1 MFLLNL
7 KNKSNL
13 ARQQITYTMG
23 FILAV
28 STALPAYIQSSFL
41 AQYIN
46 LELISLFFVINN
58 VITAIAI
65 IFFPRFIKKLSN
77 YCSTKLTI
85 GIHGLALLGLAT
97 ITNPVLVVILFLLFT
112 VTANLLWINMDIL
125 LEAASANNKTGQIR
139 TMYLTLT
146 NIGWIL
152 VPIFSAYLVKTGNYT
167 LPFLISAALII
178 PVFFILLIK
187 KGNLK
192 ISKKYKQEKI
202 GKSVKKLWANSD
214 LRGIFIV
221 ATLLQLFYSG
231 AVLYMPL
238 YLNQNLGIPWSDLGW
253 MFAVML
259 LPFAIFE
266 IPAGYLADKYFG
278 EKEIMSIGLFII
290 LVSLILFFFIETS
303 TLWIWAAALFMSR
316 IGAALVESM
325 RDTYF
330 FKKVD
335 ASDIGYINLFRITG
349 PLGYILGSATAL
361 LFLLFL
367 PLNYI
372 FLIFAAIMVPGFYYI
387 GSIKDTK

>member
-1 MFLLNL
+1 MFSLNF
-7 KNKSNL
+7 KNKSNRY
-13 ARQQITYTMG
+13 RQQITYTMG

-46 LELISLFFVINN
+46 LELTSLFFVINN
-58 VITAIAI
+58 LITVVAI

-77 YCSTKLTI
+77 YFSAQLSI
-85 GIHGLALLGLAT
+85 ILHGLTLLGLAT
-97 ITNPVLVVILFLLFT
+97 LTNPALVVISFLLFT
-112 VTANLLWINMDIL
+112 VTTNLLWINMDIF
-125 LEAASANNKTGQIR
+125 LEAASSNNKTGRIR

-152 VPIFSAYLVKTGNYT
+152 VPIFSAYLVKIGNYT
-167 LPFLISAALII
+167 LPFLISAVLTI

-187 KGNLK
+187 KRNLK
-192 ISKKYKQEKI
+192 ISKKYKPEKI
-202 GKSVKKLWANSD
+202 WKSFKKLWSD
-214 LRGIFIV
+214 SNLKGVFIV
-221 ATLLQLFYSG
+221 ATLLQLFYSV

-259 LPFAIFE
+259 LPFALFQ

-290 LVSLILFFFIETS
+290 LVSLILFFFIES
-303 TLWIWAAALFMSR
+303 ATLWIWAAALFMSR

-330 FKKVD
+330 FKNVD
-335 ASDIGYINLFRITG
+335 ASDVSFINLFRITG
-349 PLGYILGSATAL
+349 PLGYIIGSATAL
-361 LFLLFL
+361 LFLLLL
-367 PLNYI
+367 PLNYL
-372 FLIFAAIMVPGFYYI
+372 FLIFAAIMIPGFYYI

>member
-1 MFLLNL
+1 MFSLNF
-7 KNKSNL
+7 KNKSNRY
-13 ARQQITYTMG
+13 RQQITYTMG

-46 LELISLFFVINN
+46 LELTSLFFVINN
-58 VITAIAI
+58 LITVVAI

-77 YCSTKLTI
+77 YFSAQLSI

-97 ITNPVLVVILFLLFT
+97 LTNPALVVISFLLFT
-112 VTANLLWINMDIL
+112 VTTNLLWINMDIF
-125 LEAASANNKTGQIR
+125 LEAASSNNKTGRIR

-152 VPIFSAYLVKTGNYT
+152 VPIFSAYLVKIGNYT
-167 LPFLISAALII
+167 LPFLISAALIV

-187 KGNLK
+187 KNNLK
-192 ISKKYKQEKI
+192 LSKKYKHEKI
-202 GKSVKKLWANSD
+202 SKSIKKLWKNHD

-259 LPFAIFE
+259 LPFALFE

-290 LVSLILFFFIETS
+290 LVSLILFFFIEGA
-303 TLWIWAAALFMSR
+303 TLWVWAAALFMSR

-330 FKKVD
+330 FKNVNAD
-335 ASDIGYINLFRITG
+335 DIGYINLFRITG
-349 PLGYILGSATAL
+349 PLGYIIGSAAAL

-367 PLNYI
+367 PLNYL
-372 FLIFAAIMVPGFYYI
+372 FLIFAAIMIPGFYYI